1 MNATVL
7 LSITIALNKK
17 SLYTLCSLI
26 RLLLLQTLLSLIR
39 FLPFHI
45 LLSQAFPTTVAS
57 TKKPVHIVASN
68 AILASTAHF
77 KCARPNLSVL
87 LQLLGSSTLTLG
99 EILPI
104 LIILSFREQ
113 GLILK
118 VHHLLTQK
126 VSSTVYPAS
135 KQISMASTILN
146 RSEIMQGRYHHRPCH
161 IIGCVTTTT
170 HPRSSGDQ
178 DYTSR
183 PCNT

>member
-126 VSSTVYPAS
+126 VSYLGLP
-135 KQISMASTILN
+135 N
-146 RSEIMQGRYHHRPCH
+146 SESDLIFIHH
-161 IIGCVTTTT
+161 T
-170 HPRSSGDQ
+170 Q
-178 DYTSR
+178 QK
-183 PCNT
+183 